1 MMCYAVV
8 CVRDEREKQ
17 GEDGRVRRGVVAII
31 RGRLYK
37 VSQFI
42 QGIPARISG

>member
-1 MMCYAVV
+1 MLC
-8 CVRDEREKQ
+8 CGLDGKQ
-17 GEDGRVRRGVVAII
+17 GEGVGVGGGGII
-31 RGRLYK
+31 GGRLYK